1 MGGAVAV
8 MGERRKGEE
17 RRVWQEEMQSESDGK
32 RSGQEAEV
40 WRAMQT
46 DALQGGRWDLWCK
59 EMLMICILM
68 LWQLPFHKPA
78 P

>member
-1 MGGAVAV
+1 MGRAVAV

-17 RRVWQEEMQSESDGK
+17 RRVWQEETRSESDGK
-32 RSGQEAEV
+32 RSGREAEV
-40 WRAMQT
+40 WRGCRQMRYK
-46 DALQGGRWDLWCK
+46 GGRWDLWCK

-68 LWQLPFHKPA
+68 LWQLPFHTPA